1 MRKSQSGRGLRQ
13 LFTELFT
20 ALGTDHGDNPKA
32 CCRYHALMCA
42 HYEAVNDPQRLQR
55 YFDVAPLIEP
65 GRADVWPGYLSV
77 FIRRPKEGGS
87 GDETPAQREA
97 MLGSFGMIAHWAKD
111 ATVARHTY
119 NARTETVAEKP
130 SFREAW
136 RLGRRCIIPAEA
148 FFEPDWRTG
157 KAVATRI
164 ASADGQ
170 PLGIAEYRLLESL
183 PENLKTSLPSIE
195 QTERELAGD
204 ETPNPDAAP

>member
-1 MRKSQSGRGLRQ
+1 MCSHYQAIQERERFFRLFGVYPPDSQGKY
-13 LFTELFT
+13 
-20 ALGTDHGDNPKA
+20 D
-32 CCRYHALMCA
+32 M
-42 HYEAVNDPQRLQR
+42 
-55 YFDVAPLIEP
+55 
-65 GRADVWPGYLSV
+65 WPGYTGV
-77 FIRRPKEGGS
+77 MVRRPKESDS
-87 GDETPAQREA
+87 GDDAVGPMESVAG
-97 MLGSFGMIAHWAKD
+97 LFGLLPHWAKD
-111 ATVARHTY
+111 AKLARNTF
-119 NARTETVAEKP
+119 NARSETAHEKP
-130 SFREAW
+130 SFRDAW
-136 RLGRRCIIPAEA
+136 RLARHCIIPAEA

>member
-1 MRKSQSGRGLRQ
+1 
-13 LFTELFT
+13 
-20 ALGTDHGDNPKA
+20 
-32 CCRYHALMCA
+32 MCA
-42 HYEAVNDPQRLQR
+42 HYQAVNDPQCLQR
-55 YFDVAPLIEP
+55 YFDVAPLIET